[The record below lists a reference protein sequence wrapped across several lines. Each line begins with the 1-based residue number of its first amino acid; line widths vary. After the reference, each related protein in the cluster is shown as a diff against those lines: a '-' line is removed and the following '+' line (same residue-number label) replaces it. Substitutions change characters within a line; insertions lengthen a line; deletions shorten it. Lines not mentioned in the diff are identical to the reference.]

1 MQCRRHPHQLGCRP
15 LQMRMR
21 ATASLAVTHYCCCCC
36 HPPCGLVQG
45 HEPRIS
51 RAEGT
56 YAVVVA
62 PTRELCIQIQDVA
75 TVLLRRFIWIVS
87 SVLIGGEHRGHEK
100 ARLRKGVS
108 IVVASP
114 GRLQDHLEH
123 TSSFRTR
130 ACTAVAAG
138 HVAYAAALS
147 RAPCCG

>member
-1 MQCRRHPHQLGCRP
+1 M
-15 LQMRMR
+15 
-21 ATASLAVTHYCCCCC
+21 
-36 HPPCGLVQG
+36 
-45 HEPRIS
+45 
-51 RAEGT
+51 
-56 YAVVVA
+56 VA

-75 TVLLRRFIWIVS
+75 TALLRRFIWIVS

-130 ACTAVAAG
+130 ACTAAAAG
-138 HVAYAAALS
+138 HLAYATSLS
-147 RAPCCG
+147 RAPCCGG

>member
-1 MQCRRHPHQLGCRP
+1 M
-15 LQMRMR
+15 
-21 ATASLAVTHYCCCCC
+21 
-36 HPPCGLVQG
+36 
-45 HEPRIS
+45 
-51 RAEGT
+51 
-56 YAVVVA
+56 VA

-130 ACTAVAAG
+130 ACTTAAAG
-138 HVAYAAALS
+138 HLAYATSSS